1 MSAASRAPLRSNRS
15 NRSDSS
21 NRLSRSNRSNRPS
34 RTSGGGITA
43 RARRRVVLTTGAAAV
58 VLLATACSSGGTSG
72 GGGDTGFVTGADGIS
87 TVDKGERADAPDLSG
102 KTVDGGQLDVDD
114 YKGKVVVLNVW
125 GSWCPPCRA
134 EAKNFETVY
143 QDVKDQGVQFVGI
156 NTRDTSTGPARAFEK
171 EFGVSYPSLYDP
183 TGKLMLRFEKGTL
196 NPQAIPSTLII
207 DRDGNVAARTL
218 QALSEEKLRKMLDPF
233 LQSEK

>member
-15 NRSDSS
+15 NRS
-21 NRLSRSNRSNRPS
+21 NRSHRAS
-34 RTSGGGITA
+34 TTA
-43 RARRRVVLTTGAAAV
+43 RARRRVVLTAGAAAV
-58 VLLATACSSGGTSG
+58 ALLATACGSGGTSG

-87 TVDKGERADAPDLSG
+87 TADKGERADAPDLSG
-102 KTVDGGQLDVDD
+102 ETVDGGRLDVGD

-134 EAKNFETVY
+134 EAKNFEKVY

-196 NPQAIPSTLII
+196 NPQAIPSTLVI
-207 DRDGNVAARTL
+207 DREGKVAARTL
-218 QALSEEKLRKMLDPF
+218 QALSEEKLRKMLAPYLTDESDESGK
-233 LQSEK
+233 SET

>member
-1 MSAASRAPLRSNRS
+1 MSAASRAPLRSNR
-15 NRSDSS
+15 
-21 NRLSRSNRSNRPS
+21 
-34 RTSGGGITA
+34 TAA
-43 RARRRVVLTTGAAAV
+43 RARRRVALTTGAAAV
-58 VLLATACSSGGTSG
+58 ALLATACGSGGTSG
-72 GGGDTGFVTGADGIS
+72 GGGNTGFVTGADGIS
-87 TVDKGERADAPDLSG
+87 TVGEGERADAPDLSG
-102 KTVDGGQLDVDD
+102 ETVDGGHVDVDD

-134 EAKNFETVY
+134 EAKNFEKVY

-183 TGKLMLRFEKGTL
+183 AGKLMLRFEKGTL

-207 DRDGNVAARTL
+207 DREGKVAARTL
-218 QALSEEKLRKMLDPF
+218 QALSEEKLRKMLEPF
-233 LQSEK
+233 LADGADGSGESAKSGESGESGESGK